1 MVGKALRTGRSST
14 FVVWGLL
21 AFFVMSNMLI
31 GGVVLD
37 HRELGAGYELLI
49 RDPQEHWV
57 SVSIWQFW
65 LYFLARY
72 ALFIVVLFGL
82 SFWILAWVKREMFDQ
97 KEIKRQGE

>member
-1 MVGKALRTGRSST
+1 
-14 FVVWGLL
+14 
-21 AFFVMSNMLI
+21 MLI

-37 HRELGAGYELLI
+37 HRELGADYELLI

-72 ALFIVVLFGL
+72 ALFVVVLCGL

-97 KEIKRQGE
+97 IEIKRQGE